1 MCFHSFLNP
10 SMVGVEEDNGG
21 GAALNYYDFSGLEN
35 FISSNG
41 AKLESI
47 NCLAIDDDPATPNQ
61 HIYDPLSPFISR
73 NKVKLSSNTRER
85 AQRTAPI
92 KQFFSMSPN
101 IINNLKTLPICPFA
115 SLSIRLSYP
124 PFVLSIRTYISNPKG
139 LLPAANRFKPPSTL
153 SSSLCLPLNGS
164 VRCFNCWCWRLRIMC
179 ILPGPGLLPARLT
192 DHINIYER
200 ISRKSMAHT

>member
-21 GAALNYYDFSGLEN
+21 GAALNYYDFSDLES

-153 SSSLCLPLNGS
+153 SSSLSLPPIEW
-164 VRCFNCWCWRLRIMC
+164 VRSLFQ
-179 ILPGPGLLPARLT
+179 LLVLMLAPENYVHSACAWIAPCSIDRSHKYL
-192 DHINIYER
+192 
-200 ISRKSMAHT
+200 

>member
-21 GAALNYYDFSGLEN
+21 GAALNYYDFSDLES

-73 NKVKLSSNTRER
+73 NKVKLSSNTRDARNER
-85 AQRTAPI
+85 HQSNN
-92 KQFFSMSPN
+92 FSA
-101 IINNLKTLPICPFA
+101 C
-115 SLSIRLSYP
+115 
-124 PFVLSIRTYISNPKG
+124 
-139 LLPAANRFKPPSTL
+139 
-153 SSSLCLPLNGS
+153 
-164 VRCFNCWCWRLRIMC
+164 LRISL
-179 ILPGPGLLPARLT
+179 I
-192 DHINIYER
+192 I
-200 ISRKSMAHT
+200 

>member
-21 GAALNYYDFSGLEN
+21 GAALNYYDFSDLEN

-153 SSSLCLPLNGS
+153 SSSLSLSASHWMGPFVVSIAGADAGAWELCAFCLCLDCS
-164 VRCFNCWCWRLRIMC
+164 
-179 ILPGPGLLPARLT
+179 LLDWQIT
-192 DHINIYER
+192 
-200 ISRKSMAHT
+200 